1 MNWFSRNNLRRN
13 SRGGSRGGSRNSSRE
28 KWEQDASDELRFHI
42 EQQTAANIA
51 AGMTR
56 EEAQR
61 QATLQFG
68 AVEGVKED
76 CREQRSG
83 FWLETLWS
91 DTRHALRMLRKN
103 PGFAAIAI
111 LTLALGIGANTALFS
126 VVNAVLLR
134 QLPFAHAD
142 RTFWITEVRPERT
155 DAPFSMPDF
164 LDYRDHTGSLDSL
177 SAMGSWSANVTGRGD
192 AERLSGL
199 RVSANLF
206 ETLGVNAAV
215 GRTLEPEDDR
225 PGAPPVAV
233 MTYGLWQRRF
243 GGDSS
248 LVGQSF
254 ELNGASYTLVGI
266 LPPNFFFPIPEA
278 ELAVPLVPDADPW
291 RQNRNTVN
299 FLLLVGRTRE
309 GVPSE
314 RAEAEMNALARTLRE
329 QFPEPNA
336 RKMGVKLTPMRD
348 RITGGYRRA
357 LWVLLGAVGF
367 VLLIACANLANLNL
381 VRAVQRRREMSI
393 RSALGATRRQ
403 IIKQLLL
410 ESALLA
416 AGGGML
422 GALLAPIGI
431 RGLVALSPS
440 SIPRAGEI
448 GLDVSALIF
457 TALVSLVAAIASG
470 LAPALATSHGDL
482 AQQLNEGGRGSTEGG
497 RGKALRTGLVVVE
510 VALSL
515 ILLAGAGVLLKSF
528 SKVQAVNT
536 GFDAHG
542 VLAVRLSLPKDRY
555 PRLAEVT
562 RFYDALLPR
571 LQTIPGASA
580 VGVVQMLP
588 FSGGVASIP
597 FTVVGHGFSKEDAP
611 DAQYRIVNPTYLKAM
626 RISLLAGREF
636 TESDTDRTALVCH
649 INETLAERFWPKGD
663 AVGAHLMLDD
673 NDSKPRQAEVV
684 GIIHNVKDRGLDAA
698 SSFDI
703 YIPLRQTHEDAVGHL
718 QDNEYWVVR
727 TEGEPL
733 ALTNAFREQ
742 VRSVD
747 ADVAASNVRSMDQ
760 YLSLTVAPRRFNLQL
775 LSIFALAAL
784 ALAIAGIY
792 GVISYSVNQ
801 RAHEI
806 GVRMAM
812 GAQRGDVLKMV
823 IGDGIKPVIAGLALG
838 ILGVLVLS
846 KALASLVYAV
856 SASDPA
862 TLAGVTLLFGCVSL
876 AALYLPARRA
886 TRIDP
891 LIALRYE

>member
-1 MNWFSRNNLRRN
+1 MFMP
-13 SRGGSRGGSRNSSRE
+13 
-28 KWEQDASDELRFHI
+28 F
-42 EQQTAANIA
+42 
-51 AGMTR
+51 
-56 EEAQR
+56 
-61 QATLQFG
+61 
-68 AVEGVKED
+68 
-76 CREQRSG
+76 RSG
-83 FWLETLWS
+83 DSAAEGARKQIGIMHDQVRTLLKEIHRS
-91 DTRHALRMLRKN
+91 LRTLLKRPAFLVAAL
-103 PGFAAIAI
+103 
-111 LTLALGIGANTALFS
+111 LTLGLGIGANTALFS

-142 RTFWITEVRPERT
+142 RTVWITAVRPDRN
-155 DAPFSMPDF
+155 DAPFSLPDF
-164 LDYRDHTGSLDSL
+164 LDYRDHTDSLDSI
-177 SAMGSWSANVTGRGD
+177 SAVGSWSANVTGRGD
-192 AERLSGL
+192 AQRLSGM

-215 GRTLEPEDDR
+215 GRTLESEDDR
-225 PGAPPVAV
+225 PGAPRVV
-233 MTYGLWQRRF
+233 MMTYRLWQGRF

-248 LVGQSF
+248 LIGQPL

-266 LPPNFFFPIPEA
+266 LPPSFSFPIPDA

-299 FLLLVGRTRE
+299 FLRLVGRTRP

-314 RAEAEMNALARTLRE
+314 RAEAEMNALARKLRE

-336 RKMGVKLTPMRD
+336 QKIGVKLTPMRD
-348 RITGGYRRA
+348 QITGNYRRA

-367 VLLIACANLANLNL
+367 VLLIGCANLANLNL
-381 VRAVQRRREMSI
+381 VRAAERRREMSI
-393 RSALGATRRQ
+393 RSALGATRSQ
-403 IIKQLLL
+403 VVKQLLL

-416 AGGGML
+416 TGGGML

-448 GLDVSALIF
+448 GLDGAVLTFAV
-457 TALVSLVAAIASG
+457 LVSLVAAIVCG

-482 AQQLNEGGRGSTEGG
+482 AQQLNEGARGSTEGG

-515 ILLAGAGVLLKSF
+515 VLLAGAGVLLKSF
-528 SKVQAVNT
+528 SKVQTVDT
-536 GFDAHG
+536 GFDPHE
-542 VLAVRLSLPKDRY
+542 VLAVRLSLPKARY
-555 PRLAEVT
+555 PHLAEVT
-562 RFYDALLPR
+562 RFYEALLPR
-571 LQTIPGASA
+571 VRTIPGASA

-588 FSGGVASIP
+588 LGGGIASVP
-597 FTVVGHGFSKEDAP
+597 FTIVGRAFSREEVP
-611 DAQYRIVNPTYLKAM
+611 QGQYRIVNPMYLQAM

-636 TESDTDRTALVCH
+636 NESDTDRTPLVCH
-649 INETLAERFWPKGD
+649 INQTLATRFWPEGG

-673 NDSKPRQAEVV
+673 NDFGPRQAEVV
-684 GIIHNVKDRGLDAA
+684 GIIHDVKDRGLEAA
-698 SSFDI
+698 PSFDI
-703 YIPLRQTHEDAVGHL
+703 YIPLRQTHEDAVGQL
-718 QDNEYWVVR
+718 QDNQYWVVR
-727 TEGEPL
+727 TDGEPL
-733 ALTNAFREQ
+733 VLANAFREQ

-747 ADVAASNVRSMDQ
+747 GDVAASNVRSMDQ
-760 YLSLTVAPRRFNLQL
+760 YLSLTIAPRRFNLQL
-775 LSIFALAAL
+775 LSVFALAAL
-784 ALAIAGIY
+784 ALALAGIY

-812 GAQRGDVLKMV
+812 GARRSHVLRMV
-823 IGDGIKPVIAGLALG
+823 IADGIKPVLAGLALG
-838 ILGVLVLS
+838 ILSVFGLA

-862 TLAGVTLLFGCVSL
+862 TLAGVTLVFGCVSL
-876 AALYLPARRA
+876 AALYFPARRA

-891 LIALRYE
+891 LVILRTD